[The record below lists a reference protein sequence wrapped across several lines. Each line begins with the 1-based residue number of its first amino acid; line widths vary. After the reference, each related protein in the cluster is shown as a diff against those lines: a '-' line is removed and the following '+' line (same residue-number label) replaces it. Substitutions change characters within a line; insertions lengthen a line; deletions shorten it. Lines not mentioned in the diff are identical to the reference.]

1 MHRKRNKAPKM
12 WPIVRKGTTFVALSN
27 HAQTQGIPLMVL
39 IRDVL
44 KLARTRKETK
54 FMVHNGDVKIN
65 NKVRKEESFPVQFF
79 DVIGFEKSK
88 KAYRLVIENRKFK
101 LEEVSGKDK
110 DEKIVK
116 IIGKKVIGKDKVQMN
131 LQDGLNILTKEKF
144 NVGDSVV
151 LNTKEDKIVKI
162 LPLKEGAKIEIIS
175 GKHAGEKGEIKAI
188 VQLKRTKDYHV
199 KLEGKEVGVPLKT
212 LIVIG

>member
-65 NKVRKEESFPVQFF
+65 NKVRKEESFTVQFF